1 MTSTRAAN
9 TTPEWRALE
18 THAAS
23 MRERHLRDL
32 FASDPQRAVNFSRTS
47 NLNLLFDF
55 SRQRVDGETLR
66 LLLELANARGLR
78 ERIDAMFSGE
88 KINTTENRAVLH
100 VALRNRSGRPILV
113 DGQDVMPEVRASLE
127 KMRTF
132 VEGIHSG
139 RIHGH
144 TGKTF
149 TDIVNIGIGGS
160 DLGIVMATEALAKY
174 RNRNLRLHCVS
185 NIDGVQLGD
194 VLEKVDAARTLFVVC
209 SKTFS
214 TLETLTNAKLAR
226 QWVVDRLG
234 EGAPARHFAAVSTNA
249 KAMDA
254 FLIPPQN
261 RFTMWDWVGG
271 RYSVWSA
278 VGLSVALALGMDQ
291 FELMLEGGHEMDE
304 HFRTT
309 PFEDNLPVLMGL
321 LGVWNRNFLGL
332 DSLAVLPYDQR
343 LHRFPAYLQQL
354 EMESNGKSVTLSG
367 EPLAYDSGAVL
378 WGEPGSNAQHSFF
391 QLLHQGTARVA
402 LDFLAPVN
410 ASSPFQ
416 QQQNLALANCFAQAQ
431 AFAFGQSEAQVR
443 EDLAAKGMN
452 ESEIAR
458 LVPHKLHPG
467 NRPSTLIL
475 FPRLGPKT
483 LGRLIALYEHKVFTQ
498 SVIWGI
504 NAFDQWGVELGKKLA
519 DSLAPA
525 LEKPAEA
532 AAAAEPSLRNL
543 LEHVAKWRD

>member
-1 MTSTRAAN
+1 VQLSQWQALAA
-9 TTPEWRALE
+9 
-18 THAAS
+18 HAAQ
-23 MRERHLRDL
+23 MRQRHLRDL
-32 FASDPQRAVNFSRTS
+32 FAADPQRSEKLSRTE
-47 NLNLLFDF
+47 LNLLFDF
-55 SRQRVDGETLR
+55 SRQRVDAETLR
-66 LLLELANARGLR
+66 LLIELARARGL
-78 ERIDAMFSGE
+78 EQRIAAMFAGE

-100 VALRNRSGRPILV
+100 VALRNRSERPILV
-113 DGQDVMPEVRASLE
+113 DGQDVMPEVRAGLA
-127 KMRTF
+127 KMRNF
-132 VEGIHSG
+132 VDGVHGG
-139 RIHGH
+139 RVHGA

-185 NIDGVQLGD
+185 NIDGVQLSD
-194 VLEKVDAARTLFVVC
+194 VLEKADPARTLFVVC
-209 SKTFS
+209 SKTFT

-226 QWVVDRLG
+226 QWIVDRLG
-234 EGAPARHFAAVSTNA
+234 EGASARHFAAVSTNA

-291 FELMLEGGHEMDE
+291 FELMLEGGSEMDQ
-304 HFRTT
+304 HFVSA
-309 PFEDNLPVLMGL
+309 PLEQNLPVLMGL
-321 LGVWNRNFLGL
+321 IGVWNRNFLGM

-354 EMESNGKSVTLSG
+354 EMESNGKRVTLAG
-367 EPLAYDSGAVL
+367 TPVDYDTGAVL

-391 QLLHQGTARVA
+391 QLLHQGTANVA

-410 ASSPFQ
+410 GSSPYQ
-416 QQQNLALANCFAQAQ
+416 EQQNLALANCFAQAQ
-431 AFAFGQSEAQVR
+431 AFAFGQTEQQVR
-443 EDLAAKGMN
+443 ADLSAKGLP

-458 LVPHKLHPG
+458 LTPHKVHPG
-467 NRPSTLIL
+467 NRPSSIVL

-525 LEKPAEA
+525 VEDPTKNTDPA
-532 AAAAEPSLRNL
+532 LTGL
-543 LEHVAKWRD
+543 LAQIAKWRS

>member
-1 MTSTRAAN
+1 MSLPQWQALAA
-9 TTPEWRALE
+9 
-18 THAAS
+18 HAAQ
-23 MRERHLRDL
+23 MRTRHLRDL
-32 FASDPQRAVNFSRTS
+32 FAADAQRFQKLSRTE
-47 NLNLLFDF
+47 LNLLFDF
-55 SRQRVDGETLR
+55 SRQLLDSETLR
-66 LLLELANARGLR
+66 LLIELARARRLDQ
-78 ERIDAMFSGE
+78 RIAAMFAGE

-100 VALRNRSGRPILV
+100 VALRNTPDRPILV
-113 DGQDVMPEVRASLE
+113 DGQDVMPEVRAGLA
-127 KMRTF
+127 KMRNF
-132 VEGIHSG
+132 VEGVHGG
-139 RIHGH
+139 RVHGA

-160 DLGIVMATEALAKY
+160 DLGIVMATEALANF

-194 VLEKVDAARTLFVVC
+194 VLEKTDPARTLFVVC
-209 SKTFS
+209 SKTFT

-226 QWVVDRLG
+226 QWIVDRLG
-234 EGAPARHFAAVSTNA
+234 DGAPARHFAAVSTNA

-291 FELMLEGGHEMDE
+291 FELMLAGGHEMDQ
-304 HFRTT
+304 HFASA
-309 PFEDNLPVLMGL
+309 PFEQNLPVLMGL
-321 LGVWNRNFLGL
+321 IGVWNRNFLGM
-332 DSLAVLPYDQR
+332 DTLAVLPYDQR

-354 EMESNGKSVTLSG
+354 EMESNGKRTTLG
-367 EPLAYDSGAVL
+367 GAPVEYDTGAVL

-391 QLLHQGTARVA
+391 QLLHQGTAKVA
-402 LDFLAPVN
+402 IDFLAPVN
-410 ASSPFQ
+410 GSSPYQ

-431 AFAFGQSEAQVR
+431 AFAFGQTEQQVR
-443 EDLAAKGMN
+443 ADLAAKGLP
-452 ESEIAR
+452 ESEIVR
-458 LVPHKLHPG
+458 LTPHKIHPG
-467 NRPSTLIL
+467 DRPNSIVL

-498 SVIWGI
+498 SVIWDI

-519 DSLAPA
+519 DTLAPA
-525 LEKPAEA
+525 VEDPQKNSDPALA
-532 AAAAEPSLRNL
+532 GL
-543 LEHVAKWRD
+543 LAQVAKWRS

>member
-1 MTSTRAAN
+1 MQLPQWQALAA
-9 TTPEWRALE
+9 
-18 THAAS
+18 HAAQ
-23 MRERHLRDL
+23 MRQRHLRDL
-32 FASDPQRAVNFSRTS
+32 FAADPQRFAKLSRTE
-47 NLNLLFDF
+47 LNLLFDF
-55 SRQRVDGETLR
+55 SRQRVDAQTIR
-66 LLLELANARGLR
+66 LLIELAQARGL
-78 ERIDAMFSGE
+78 EQRIAAMFAGE

-100 VALRNRSGRPILV
+100 VALREHSDRAILV
-113 DGQDVMPEVRASLE
+113 DGHDVMPEVRASLT
-127 KMRTF
+127 KMRNF
-132 VEGIHSG
+132 VEGVHGG
-139 RIHGH
+139 RVHGA

-160 DLGIVMATEALAKY
+160 DLGIVMATQALAKF

-185 NIDGVQLGD
+185 NIDGVQLGE
-194 VLEKVDAARTLFVVC
+194 VLEKADPARTLFVVC
-209 SKTFS
+209 SKTFT

-226 QWVVDRLG
+226 QWIVDRLG

-271 RYSVWSA
+271 RYSLWSA

-291 FELMLEGGHEMDE
+291 FELMLAGGHEMDR
-304 HFRTT
+304 HFASA
-309 PFEDNLPVLMGL
+309 PFEQNLPVLMGL
-321 LGVWNRNFLGL
+321 LGVWNRNFLGM
-332 DSLAVLPYDQR
+332 DTLAVLPYDQR

-354 EMESNGKSVTLSG
+354 EMESNGKRTTLG
-367 EPLAYDSGAVL
+367 GAPVEYDTGAVL

-391 QLLHQGTARVA
+391 QLLHQGTANVA

-410 ASSPFQ
+410 ASSPHQ
-416 QQQNLALANCFAQAQ
+416 EQQNLALANCFAQAQ
-431 AFAFGQSEAQVR
+431 AFAFGQTEQQVR
-443 EDLAAKGMN
+443 ADLAAKGLP

-458 LVPHKLHPG
+458 LTPHKVHPG
-467 NRPSTLIL
+467 NRPSSIVL

-498 SVIWGI
+498 SVIWDI

-519 DSLAPA
+519 DTLAPA
-525 LEKPAEA
+525 VEDPQKNNDPALA
-532 AAAAEPSLRNL
+532 GL
-543 LEHVAKWRD
+543 LAQVAKWRS

>member
-1 MTSTRAAN
+1 MVPAN
-9 TTPEWRALE
+9 TTPQWQALE
-18 THAAS
+18 SHAAT
-23 MRERHLRDL
+23 MRGRHLRDL
-32 FASDPQRAVNFSRTS
+32 FDSDPQRATSFSRTTGM
-47 NLNLLFDF
+47 NLLLDF
-55 SRQRVDGETLR
+55 SRQRVDAKTLQ
-66 LLLELANARGLR
+66 LLIELAEARGLP
-78 ERIDAMFSGE
+78 ERIEAMFTGQ
-88 KINTTENRAVLH
+88 KINTTEGRAVLH
-100 VALRNRSGRPILV
+100 TALRNRSDRAIQV
-113 DGQDVMPEVRASLE
+113 DGQDVMPEVRAGLE
-127 KMRTF
+127 KMRNF
-132 VEGIHSG
+132 VEGIHGG
-139 RIHGH
+139 RIHGA

-214 TLETLTNAKLAR
+214 TLETLTNAKIAR

-234 EGAPARHFAAVSTNA
+234 EGAPARHFAAVSTNS

-291 FELMLEGGHEMDE
+291 FELMLEGGYEMDQ
-304 HFRTT
+304 HFRST
-309 PFEDNLPVLMGL
+309 PFANNLPVLMGL
-321 LGVWNRNFLGL
+321 LGVWNRNFLGM

-354 EMESNGKSVTLSG
+354 EMESNGKSTTLDGNSLG
-367 EPLAYDSGAVL
+367 YDSGAVL

-391 QLLHQGTARVA
+391 QLLHQGTAQVA
-402 LDFLAPVN
+402 LDFIAPVN
-410 ASSPFQ
+410 ASSPYQ

-431 AFAFGQSEAQVR
+431 AFAFGQTEQQIT
-443 EDLAAKGMN
+443 EDLSAKGVAPH
-452 ESEIAR
+452 EIAR
-458 LVPHKLHPG
+458 LIPHKLHPG
-467 NRPSTLIL
+467 NRPNSILL

-519 DSLAPA
+519 DSLAPV
-525 LEKPAEA
+525 LEGGAEA
-532 AAAAEPSLRNL
+532 PDGPGSLRPL
-543 LEHVAKWRD
+543 LAYVAKWRG

>member
-1 MTSTRAAN
+1 MQTSSWQRLTA
-9 TTPEWRALE
+9 
-18 THAAS
+18 HAGT
-23 MRERHLRDL
+23 MRQRHLRDL
-32 FASDPQRAVNFSRTS
+32 FAADPQRFEKLSRCE
-47 NLNLLFDF
+47 LNLLFDF
-55 SRQRVDGETLR
+55 SRQLLDGETLR
-66 LLLELANARGLR
+66 LLLEVAEERGLR
-78 ERIDAMFSGE
+78 ARIDAMFAGE

-100 VALRNRSGRPILV
+100 VALRNRSERPILV
-113 DGQDVMPEVRASLE
+113 DGQDVMPEVRASLA
-127 KMRTF
+127 KMRNF
-132 VEGIHSG
+132 VDGIHGG
-139 RIHGH
+139 RIHGA

-160 DLGIVMATEALAKY
+160 DLGIVMATEALANF

-194 VLEKVDAARTLFVVC
+194 VLEKTDPARTLFVVC
-209 SKTFS
+209 SKTFT
-214 TLETLTNAKLAR
+214 TLETLSNAKLAR
-226 QWVVDRLG
+226 QWIVDRLG

-278 VGLSVALALGMDQ
+278 VGLSVALAVGMDQ
-291 FELMLEGGHEMDE
+291 FELMLEGAQEMDQ
-304 HFRTT
+304 HFASA
-309 PFEDNLPVLMGL
+309 PFERNLPALMGL
-321 LGVWNRNFLGL
+321 IGVWNRNFLGI

-354 EMESNGKSVTLSG
+354 EMESNGKRTTLEGTPVS
-367 EPLAYDSGAVL
+367 YDTGPVI

-391 QLLHQGTARVA
+391 QLLHQGTAKVA

-410 ASSPFQ
+410 ASSPYQ

-431 AFAFGQSEAQVR
+431 AFAFGQTEQQVR
-443 EDLAAKGMN
+443 ADLAAKGLPAD
-452 ESEIAR
+452 EIER
-458 LVPHKLHPG
+458 LTPHKIHPG
-467 NRPSTLIL
+467 NRPSSIVL
-475 FPRLGPKT
+475 FRRLGPKT
-483 LGRLIALYEHKVFTQ
+483 LGRLIALYEHAVFTQ

-519 DSLAPA
+519 DSLVPVLAQPQLNTDPMLA
-525 LEKPAEA
+525 G
-532 AAAAEPSLRNL
+532 L
-543 LEHVAKWRD
+543 LAQVVKWRS

>member
-1 MTSTRAAN
+1 MSAVN
-9 TTPEWRALE
+9 SLPEWRAL
-18 THAAS
+18 AS
-23 MRERHLRDL
+23 HSEALGRRHLRDL
-32 FASDPQRAVNFSRTS
+32 FAADPQRFEGLSRCE
-47 NLNLLFDF
+47 LNLLLDF
-55 SRQRVDGETLR
+55 SRQRVTAETIE
-66 LLLELANARGLR
+66 LLLSLAKARGLR
-78 ERIDAMFSGE
+78 ERIDSMFAGDR
-88 KINTTENRAVLH
+88 INGTEERAVLH
-100 VALRNRSGRPILV
+100 VALRNRSGRPVLL
-113 DGQDVMPEVRASLE
+113 DGQDVMPEVNASLA
-127 KMRTF
+127 KMRSF
-132 VEGIHSG
+132 VAGVHGG
-139 RIHGH
+139 RIHGA

-160 DLGIVMATEALAKY
+160 DLGIVMATEALAKF
-174 RNRNLRLHCVS
+174 RNRNIRLHCVS

-194 VLEKVDAARTLFVVC
+194 VLEKVDAARTLFIIC
-209 SKTFS
+209 SKTFT
-214 TLETLTNAKLAR
+214 TLETLSNAKIAR
-226 QWVVDRLG
+226 QWIVDRMG

-304 HFRTT
+304 HFRAA
-309 PFEDNLPVLMGL
+309 PFERNLPVLMGL
-321 LGVWNRNFLGL
+321 IGVWNRNFLGI

-354 EMESNGKSVTLSG
+354 EMESNGKRTRMTG
-367 EPLAYDSGAVL
+367 EPVAWDTGAVI

-391 QLLHQGTARVA
+391 QLLHQGTANVA

-410 ASSPFQ
+410 ASSPWQ
-416 QQQNLALANCFAQAQ
+416 EQQNLALANCFAQAQ
-431 AFAFGQSEAQVR
+431 AFAFGQDESQVR
-443 EDLAAKGMN
+443 ADLAGKGL
-452 ESEIAR
+452 SEQDIAR
-458 LVPHKLHPG
+458 LIPHKLHPG
-467 NRPSTLIL
+467 NRPSSVIL

-525 LEKPAEA
+525 LANPAA
-532 AAAAEPSLRNL
+532 SADDRHGLAPL
-543 LEHVAKWRD
+543 LGYVARWRA

>member
-1 MTSTRAAN
+1 MQL
-9 TTPEWRALE
+9 PQWQAL
-18 THAAS
+18 TAHAAQ
-23 MRERHLRDL
+23 MRQRHLRDL
-32 FASDPQRAVNFSRTS
+32 FTADPQRVEKFARTD
-47 NLNLLFDF
+47 LNLLFDF
-55 SRQRVDGETLR
+55 SRQRVDAETIR
-66 LLLELANARGLR
+66 LLIELAQARGLQQ
-78 ERIDAMFSGE
+78 RIAAMFAGE

-100 VALRNRSGRPILV
+100 TALRNRSDQPILV
-113 DGQDVMPEVRASLE
+113 DGQDVMTEVRAGLA
-127 KMRTF
+127 KMRNF
-132 VEGIHSG
+132 VDGVHGG
-139 RIHGH
+139 RVHGA

-160 DLGIVMATEALAKY
+160 DLGIVMATEALAKF

-194 VLEKVDAARTLFVVC
+194 VLEKADPARTLFVVC
-209 SKTFS
+209 SKTFT

-226 QWVVDRLG
+226 QWIVDRLG

-271 RYSVWSA
+271 RYSLWSA

-291 FELMLEGGHEMDE
+291 FELMLEGGHEMDR
-304 HFRTT
+304 HFASA
-309 PFEDNLPVLMGL
+309 PFEQNLPVLMGL
-321 LGVWNRNFLGL
+321 IGVWNRSFLGM

-354 EMESNGKSVTLSG
+354 EMESNGKRTTLG
-367 EPLAYDSGAVL
+367 GAPLEYDTGAVL

-391 QLLHQGTARVA
+391 QLLHQGTANIA

-410 ASSPFQ
+410 ASSPYQ
-416 QQQNLALANCFAQAQ
+416 EQQNLALANCFAQAQ
-431 AFAFGQSEAQVR
+431 AFAFGQTEQQVR
-443 EDLAAKGMN
+443 ADLAAKGLP
-452 ESEIAR
+452 EGEIAR
-458 LVPHKLHPG
+458 LTAHKVHPG
-467 NRPSTLIL
+467 NRPSSIVL

-498 SVIWGI
+498 SVLWDI

-519 DSLAPA
+519 DTLAPA
-525 LEKPAEA
+525 LEDPQKNSDPALA
-532 AAAAEPSLRNL
+532 GL
-543 LEHVAKWRD
+543 LAQVAKWRS

>member
-1 MTSTRAAN
+1 MASAN
-9 TTPEWRALE
+9 TAPQWQALE
-18 THAAS
+18 SHAAS
-23 MRERHLRDL
+23 MRDKHLRDL
-32 FASDPQRAVNFSRTS
+32 FASDPRRAENFSRSTD
-47 NLNLLFDF
+47 LNLLFDF
-55 SRQRVDGETLR
+55 SRQRLDERALQ
-66 LLLELANARGLR
+66 LLIDLANSRGLR
-78 ERIDAMFSGE
+78 ERIDAMFGGE
-88 KINTTENRAVLH
+88 KINSTEGRAVLH
-100 VALRNRSGRPILV
+100 VALRNRTERPILV
-113 DGQDVMPEVRASLE
+113 DGHDVMPEVRASLQ
-127 KMRTF
+127 KMRAF
-132 VEGIHSG
+132 VEGVHGG

-174 RNRNLRLHCVS
+174 RNHNLRLHCVS

-214 TLETLTNAKLAR
+214 TLETLSNAKIAR
-226 QWVVDRLG
+226 QWIVDRLG
-234 EGAPARHFAAVSTNA
+234 EGAPARHFAAVSTNS

-304 HFRTT
+304 HFRQA
-309 PFEDNLPVLMGL
+309 PFADNLPVLMGL
-321 LGVWNRNFLGL
+321 IGVWNRNFLGL

-354 EMESNGKSVTLSG
+354 EMESNGKRVTVAG
-367 EPLAYDSGAVL
+367 EPLPYDSGAVL

-402 LDFLAPVN
+402 LDFIAPVN
-410 ASSPFQ
+410 ASSPYQ
-416 QQQNLALANCFAQAQ
+416 EQQNLALANCFAQAQ
-431 AFAFGQSEAQVR
+431 AFAFGQTQAQVR
-443 EDLAAKGMN
+443 QDLAAKGAS
-452 ESEIAR
+452 ESDIER
-458 LVPHKLHPG
+458 LIPHKLHAG
-467 NRPSTLIL
+467 NRPSTVIL
-475 FPRLGPKT
+475 CPRLGPKT

-525 LEKPAEA
+525 LERPAEA
-532 AAAAEPSLRNL
+532 AASVEPSLRNL
-543 LEHVAKWRD
+543 LEHVGKWRA